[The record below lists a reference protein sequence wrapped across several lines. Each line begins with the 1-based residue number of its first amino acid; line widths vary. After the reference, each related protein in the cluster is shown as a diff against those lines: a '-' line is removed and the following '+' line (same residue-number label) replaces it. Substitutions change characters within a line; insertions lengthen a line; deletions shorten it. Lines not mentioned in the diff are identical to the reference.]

1 MKMYYTLPGI
11 WIFGR
16 NINMCLALYKFNVSD
31 FLADRVD
38 VNAVMKQHCCI
49 VVSKDHVRGFEC
61 MHD

>member
-1 MKMYYTLPGI
+1 
-11 WIFGR
+11 
-16 NINMCLALYKFNVSD
+16 MCLARYKFNVSD